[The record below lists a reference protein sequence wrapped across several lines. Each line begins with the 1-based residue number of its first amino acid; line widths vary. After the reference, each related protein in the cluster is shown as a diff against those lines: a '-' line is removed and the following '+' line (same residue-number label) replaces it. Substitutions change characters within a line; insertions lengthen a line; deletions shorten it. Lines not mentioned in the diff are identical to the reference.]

1 VGEGELLPVT
11 VVPFFRVRIFFQARD
26 AGAVG
31 DRFYCLLVGPCKLGQ
46 RRD

>member
-11 VVPFFRVRIFFQARD
+11 VVPFFGVRIFFEARG

-31 DRFYCLLVGPCKLGQ
+31 DRFYRLLVG
-46 RRD
+46 RTN